1 MRTEFNYLISF
12 RNPVSRRKDG
22 WTLFSSFCAF
32 WLCSHIYF
40 QFSPQ
45 CGSTLIVGN
54 KLLLHKLYIYV
65 YIYIYYIIY
74 MLYNIIYIIYNIY
87 NIYNINIYIYVLLL
101 YIIYIIY
108 ILNIYIWNIMFI
120 YIYILYNLQNFL
132 YTYINLRQKFNRY
145 WIYKIN

>member
-1 MRTEFNYLISF
+1 MHKMRTEFNYLISF

-87 NIYNINIYIYVLLL
+87 NIYNINIYIYICSATI
-101 YIIYIIY
+101 YNIYYIYIKYIHMKYYIY
-108 ILNIYIWNIMFI
+108 I
-120 YIYILYNLQNFL
+120 YIYILYNLQNIL
-132 YTYINLRQKFNRY
+132 NIYIY
-145 WIYKIN
+145 IWI